1 MMKQTKGNPMSH
13 IRKSTL
19 QDVSRIAEILI
30 FTKRMNYRFI
40 FQNDRVSFGEMQ
52 VLPLA
57 QDYLAHPENWNI
69 SGSMTMNL

>member
-1 MMKQTKGNPMSH
+1 MSH

-52 VLPLA
+52 VLLIKIKA
-57 QDYLAHPENWNI
+57 
-69 SGSMTMNL
+69 